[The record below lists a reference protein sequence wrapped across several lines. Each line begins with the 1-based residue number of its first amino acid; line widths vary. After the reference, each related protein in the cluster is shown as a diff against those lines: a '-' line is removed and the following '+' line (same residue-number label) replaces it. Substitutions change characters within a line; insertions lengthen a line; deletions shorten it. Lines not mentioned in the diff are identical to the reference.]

1 MSSPASLEDV
11 NILDILGQNN
21 TKSNHGN
28 YSNTSCSE
36 SINSISYCSPIQ
48 QTTPLLGTPAC
59 WDTSTVDVTPGSP
72 PSYTA
77 RYPPCQLES
86 DTSFPLVT
94 PDGAVLEQNV
104 EHNHRTLDMEVLE
117 NLDLFLEHDFI
128 STLQLDQVNS
138 RGPITMKES
147 NSTVR
152 LTHMTIQQPITTES
166 EEQTSSPHIEPD
178 DLTLAEHILSQFSTG
193 SSILPGNEDCRD
205 TEVES
210 TKIETADLRC
220 DLDRMTFDLDDLS
233 TAENILDECMD
244 TSFSLDCDTS
254 LNHDISDL
262 DSLDSSNL
270 FMSTVGGSESLD
282 SGYGSNSIMSPS
294 QFEFSQSSRCAT
306 PESAVFQT
314 DMSHN
319 TSVLSHD
326 APALS
331 NNAPDVSAYNNI
343 PSQEQLI
350 AACMQMQSH
359 NEQKKQSTNDIL
371 SHSANAQAEPECIE
385 IIEDPAECSGVTEDD
400 IECSKVMDNECT
412 KVKVGARSKKKKD
425 RKPYD
430 TYVAL
435 IAKAML
441 ASGKMRLT
449 LGEIYEQ
456 VG

>member
-1 MSSPASLEDV
+1 M
-11 NILDILGQNN
+11 
-21 TKSNHGN
+21 
-28 YSNTSCSE
+28 
-36 SINSISYCSPIQ
+36 
-48 QTTPLLGTPAC
+48 
-59 WDTSTVDVTPGSP
+59 
-72 PSYTA
+72 
-77 RYPPCQLES
+77 
-86 DTSFPLVT
+86 
-94 PDGAVLEQNV
+94 EQNV
-104 EHNHRTLDMEVLE
+104 EHSHHTLDLDVLE

-128 STLQLDQVNS
+128 PTLQLDHVNS
-138 RGPITMKES
+138 HGPITMKES
-147 NSTVR
+147 NSTMR
-152 LTHMTIQQPITTES
+152 LTHMTPQQPITRES
-166 EEQTSSPHIEPD
+166 KEQTGSPHIDPD

-193 SSILPGNEDCRD
+193 SSISPVNEDSHA

-210 TKIETADLRC
+210 TKTESADLRC

-254 LNHDISDL
+254 VNHDISDL

-270 FMSTVGGSESLD
+270 FMSSVGGSESLD

-294 QFEFSQSSRCAT
+294 QFDFPQSSRCVT
-306 PESAVFQT
+306 PESAVS

-326 APALS
+326 AP
-331 NNAPDVSAYNNI
+331 NVSAYNNS
-343 PSQEQLI
+343 PTQEQLI

-359 NEQKKQSTNDIL
+359 NEQKKKSTNDTV
-371 SHSANAQAEPECIE
+371 SQHTNAEAEPECIE
-385 IIEDPAECSGVTEDD
+385 IIDDTAECSGVTEDD
-400 IECSKVMDNECT
+400 VECSKVADNEYT
-412 KVKVGARSKKKKD
+412 KVKVGAGSKKKKD

-456 VG
+456 VGRTFNI